1 MNYIVLFFLSLV
13 VANGL
18 YIESVQ
24 TDRSTYRPGDTIVL
38 NVNGVVVYSSQ
49 TDPPKRIYGVQLENS
64 WAYGSSSISLG
75 NFEVQNGIPQRFS
88 RIVALQIPQNAKE
101 GVYVIDLKIS
111 GYLETERRS
120 SILLTSYGGSVVKV
134 EYTRQLTAEIGDRV
148 ISERGENRVK
158 LCTNRDIKN
167 VRIRGPFL
175 VSEYYVEEIKNCSDV
190 KFEYVIGKNRTGDID
205 FPLEIEYETSL
216 NNKYRDSFVFKVNI
230 EQSRSDFQIEQ
241 IGTVTNNIGSLRL
254 RINYTGRDNIRDLKI
269 LSRGPVQFIKPNYI
283 SLQEISRDPVEL
295 EIETF
300 YGGST
305 GVVTNE
311 FLITYVS
318 DGVSRSVSTQI
329 PIKVFSKARIDV
341 YVDAQNLN
349 PASPN
354 NINIVI
360 GNLES
365 YTIQGVRVRIDSD
378 RAKILTQQRFVGEIL
393 PNDYASEKF
402 SIIPEEGLN
411 NLIVTINYR
420 DSAGNQ
426 YEENYE
432 IPIRAEARET
442 ETKSDLNPLFI
453 VLIVAGSL
461 GLFLIYRK
469 WKK

>member
-1 MNYIVLFFLSLV
+1 
-13 VANGL
+13 
-18 YIESVQ
+18 
-24 TDRSTYRPGDTIVL
+24 
-38 NVNGVVVYSSQ
+38 
-49 TDPPKRIYGVQLENS
+49 
-64 WAYGSSSISLG
+64 
-75 NFEVQNGIPQRFS
+75 
-88 RIVALQIPQNAKE
+88 
-101 GVYVIDLKIS
+101 
-111 GYLETERRS
+111 
-120 SILLTSYGGSVVKV
+120 
-134 EYTRQLTAEIGDRV
+134 
-148 ISERGENRVK
+148 
-158 LCTNRDIKN
+158 
-167 VRIRGPFL
+167 
-175 VSEYYVEEIKNCSDV
+175 
-190 KFEYVIGKNRTGDID
+190 
-205 FPLEIEYETSL
+205 
-216 NNKYRDSFVFKVNI
+216 
-230 EQSRSDFQIEQ
+230 
-241 IGTVTNNIGSLRL
+241 
-254 RINYTGRDNIRDLKI
+254 
-269 LSRGPVQFIKPNYI
+269 
-283 SLQEISRDPVEL
+283 
-295 EIETF
+295 
-300 YGGST
+300 
-305 GVVTNE
+305 
-311 FLITYVS
+311 
-318 DGVSRSVSTQI
+318 
-329 PIKVFSKARIDV
+329 RIDV